1 MKTKI
6 YDNMVVVNMPRER
19 VATLSRR
26 THYLMPQMSAQAA
39 ARAILRGVDC
49 NRPLIVFPTAVQAIW
64 HLYRRFPG
72 LLYRINIHRMR
83 LFRGLRAVAGGED
96 PGGSR

>member
-6 YDNMVVVNMPRER
+6 YDNMVVVNMPREQ

-26 THYLMPQMSAQAA
+26 THYLMPQMTAEAA
-39 ARAILRGVDC
+39 ARAILGGVDR
-49 NRPLIVFPTAVQAIW
+49 NRPLIVFPVVVQVIW

-72 LLYRINIHRMR
+72 LFYRINTHRMR
-83 LFRGLRAVAGGED
+83 LFRGLRAV
-96 PGGSR
+96 PGGQEAL